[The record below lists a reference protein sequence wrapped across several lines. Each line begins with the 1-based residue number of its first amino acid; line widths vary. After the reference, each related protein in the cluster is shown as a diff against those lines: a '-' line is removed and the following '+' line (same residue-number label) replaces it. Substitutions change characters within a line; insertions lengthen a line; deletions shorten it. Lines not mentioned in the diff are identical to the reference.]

1 MWSPII
7 LIETSILFLTNHN
20 LNFCNP
26 SISLVSHLFNHSSSN
41 YEGPEWLI
49 HIYVTQGHVTN
60 LKRLIWHMW
69 HFCDIVTWSQSVL
82 SQNELEIRFFF
93 FLNRSKSRRA
103 ALASCKSGSA
113 LIQKMDYHENR
124 SRDIDHVI
132 PSVEGIMWQKSNM
145 KPYSK
150 ISFEMCEIVK
160 IENSSVH
167 MVISTLFMAML
178 PLSFDYSRIN
188 WNYFSTSY

>member
-1 MWSPII
+1 MKVRNGLS
-7 LIETSILFLTNHN
+7 TFT
-20 LNFCNP
+20 
-26 SISLVSHLFNHSSSN
+26 
-41 YEGPEWLI
+41 
-49 HIYVTQGHVTN
+49 
-60 LKRLIWHMW
+60 WHKVMSQMRNDS
-69 HFCDIVTWSQSVL
+69 FDVCDISVTL
-82 SQNELEIRFFF
+82 SRDHVYYHKNELEIRFLF

-124 SRDIDHVI
+124 SRDTDHVI

-167 MVISTLFMAML
+167 MVPSYINFFMAML
-178 PLSFDYSRIN
+178 SLSFWLFTN
-188 WNYFSTSY
+188 KLE

>member
-1 MWSPII
+1 MKVRNGLSTFTWHKVMSQMWNDSFDI
-7 LIETSILFLTNHN
+7 
-20 LNFCNP
+20 
-26 SISLVSHLFNHSSSN
+26 
-41 YEGPEWLI
+41 
-49 HIYVTQGHVTN
+49 
-60 LKRLIWHMW
+60 
-69 HFCDIVTWSQSVL
+69 CDISVTL
-82 SQNELEIRFFF
+82 SRDYLCTITKWTRNSIFF

-124 SRDIDHVI
+124 SRDTDHVI

-167 MVISTLFMAML
+167 MVISTLFTAML
-178 PLSFDYSRIN
+178 PLSFWLFPN
-188 WNYFSTSY
+188 KLK

>member
-1 MWSPII
+1 MAYPHLRDTRSCHKF
-7 LIETSILFLTNHN
+7 ETTHLT
-20 LNFCNP
+20 
-26 SISLVSHLFNHSSSN
+26 
-41 YEGPEWLI
+41 
-49 HIYVTQGHVTN
+49 YVTFLWHCHVITKCTITKWTRN
-60 LKRLIWHMW
+60 SI
-69 HFCDIVTWSQSVL
+69 
-82 SQNELEIRFFF
+82 FF

-188 WNYFSTSY
+188 WNNFSTSY

>member
-1 MWSPII
+1 MKVRNGLSTFTWHKVMS
-7 LIETSILFLTNHN
+7 
-20 LNFCNP
+20 
-26 SISLVSHLFNHSSSN
+26 
-41 YEGPEWLI
+41 
-49 HIYVTQGHVTN
+49 Q
-60 LKRLIWHMW
+60 IWNDS
-69 HFCDIVTWSQSVL
+69 FDICDISVTL
-82 SQNELEIRFFF
+82 SRDHKVYYHKMNSKFDFFF

>member
-1 MWSPII
+1 MKVRNGLS
-7 LIETSILFLTNHN
+7 TFT
-20 LNFCNP
+20 
-26 SISLVSHLFNHSSSN
+26 
-41 YEGPEWLI
+41 
-49 HIYVTQGHVTN
+49 
-60 LKRLIWHMW
+60 WHKVMSQMRNDS
-69 HFCDIVTWSQSVL
+69 FDVCDISVTL
-82 SQNELEIRFFF
+82 SRDHVYYHKNELEIRFLF

-124 SRDIDHVI
+124 SRDTDHVI

-167 MVISTLFMAML
+167 MVLTYINFFMAML
-178 PLSFDYSRIN
+178 PLSFWLFTN
-188 WNYFSTSY
+188 KLE

>member
-20 LNFCNP
+20 LNFCKP
-26 SISLVSHLFNHSSSN
+26 SISLVSQPFNHSSSN

-49 HIYVTQGHVTN
+49 HIYLTQGHVTN
-60 LKRLIWHMW
+60 AKRLIWRMW
-69 HFCDIVTWSQSVL
+69 HFCDIVTWSCVL
-82 SQNELEIRFFF
+82 SQKWTRNSIFF

-124 SRDIDHVI
+124 SRDTDHVI

-167 MVISTLFMAML
+167 IDGS
-178 PLSFDYSRIN
+178 
-188 WNYFSTSY
+188 

>member
-1 MWSPII
+1 MAYPHLRDTRSCHKC
-7 LIETSILFLTNHN
+7 ETTHLT
-20 LNFCNP
+20 
-26 SISLVSHLFNHSSSN
+26 
-41 YEGPEWLI
+41 
-49 HIYVTQGHVTN
+49 YVTFLWHCHV
-60 LKRLIWHMW
+60 IS
-69 HFCDIVTWSQSVL
+69 CVL
-82 SQNELEIRFFF
+82 SQNELEIGFFF

-124 SRDIDHVI
+124 SRDTDHVI
-132 PSVEGIMWQKSNM
+132 PSVEGIIWQKSNM

-150 ISFEMCEIVK
+150 ISFEMCEIVE

-178 PLSFDYSRIN
+178 PLSFWLFPN
-188 WNYFSTSY
+188 KLK

>member
-1 MWSPII
+1 MAYPHLLDTRSCHKC
-7 LIETSILFLTNHN
+7 ETTHLT
-20 LNFCNP
+20 
-26 SISLVSHLFNHSSSN
+26 
-41 YEGPEWLI
+41 
-49 HIYVTQGHVTN
+49 YVTFLWHCHVIMCTITKMN
-60 LKRLIWHMW
+60 SK
-69 HFCDIVTWSQSVL
+69 FD
-82 SQNELEIRFFF
+82 FFF

-124 SRDIDHVI
+124 SCDTDHVI
-132 PSVEGIMWQKSNM
+132 PSVERIMWHKSNM

-167 MVISTLFMAML
+167 MVLTYINFFMAML
-178 PLSFDYSRIN
+178 PLSFWLFTN
-188 WNYFSTSY
+188 KLE

>member
-1 MWSPII
+1 MKVRNGLS
-7 LIETSILFLTNHN
+7 TFT
-20 LNFCNP
+20 
-26 SISLVSHLFNHSSSN
+26 
-41 YEGPEWLI
+41 
-49 HIYVTQGHVTN
+49 
-60 LKRLIWHMW
+60 WHKVMSQMRNDS
-69 HFCDIVTWSQSVL
+69 FDVCDISVTL
-82 SQNELEIRFFF
+82 SRDHVYYHKNELEIRFFF

-124 SRDIDHVI
+124 SRDTDHVI

-167 MVISTLFMAML
+167 MVPSYINFFMAML
-178 PLSFDYSRIN
+178 SLSFWLFTN
-188 WNYFSTSY
+188 KLE

>member
-1 MWSPII
+1 MAYPHLRDTRSCHKC
-7 LIETSILFLTNHN
+7 EMTHLT
-20 LNFCNP
+20 
-26 SISLVSHLFNHSSSN
+26 
-41 YEGPEWLI
+41 
-49 HIYVTQGHVTN
+49 YVTF
-60 LKRLIWHMW
+60 LW
-69 HFCDIVTWSQSVL
+69 HFCDIVTWLVVYYHKMNSKFD
-82 SQNELEIRFFF
+82 FFF

-124 SRDIDHVI
+124 SRDTDHVI
-132 PSVEGIMWQKSNM
+132 PSVEGIIWQKSNM

-167 MVISTLFMAML
+167 MVLSTLFTAML
-178 PLSFDYSRIN
+178 PLSFWLFPN
-188 WNYFSTSY
+188 KLK